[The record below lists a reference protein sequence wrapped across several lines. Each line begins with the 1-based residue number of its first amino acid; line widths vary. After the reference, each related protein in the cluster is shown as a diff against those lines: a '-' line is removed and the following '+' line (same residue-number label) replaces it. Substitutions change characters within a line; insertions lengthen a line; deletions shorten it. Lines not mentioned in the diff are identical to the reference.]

1 MASKSEGGSEMMV
14 TDSAVVGVL
23 RHLEFLDLLA
33 ESSGGSQI
41 LREKGMHEWSAR
53 GGGEE

>member
-1 MASKSEGGSEMMV
+1 MMV